1 MSRYELWLSEQAKM
15 VSDGAA
21 VATIVLE
28 DPEGSVAGTWA
39 IGFKDLASAV
49 EGMLI
54 SLRESLPKGRYQFRL
69 VAFDA
74 GKNQLSFLPV
84 VVVGAS
90 DAASDASRGRV
101 DQERANALF
110 IGNCEKMLGV
120 QQRLIDSMA
129 ETQGQLLEAHAK
141 TTGQLDEL
149 IELTRDE
156 HTKILKAAAREER
169 MGKLFEQFA
178 PILQLGLTFAG
189 EYGARWLAQKMN
201 PEQASPAEP
210 SKSQG
215 SAQLAST
222 PSAAAELTGLAEDK
236 EGNSSSAQRPTASV
250 ESTVPSPSRVGSEP
264 QELRANGERCPDG
277 NGGRS
282 DATAGSKDPA
292 IHKRRKPGTK
302 GKRQ

>member
-1 MSRYELWLSEQAKM
+1 MSRYELWLGEQAKM
-15 VSDGAA
+15 VNDGAA

-28 DPEGSVAGTWA
+28 DPEGSVAGTWP
-39 IGFKDLASAV
+39 IGFKDLSSAV
-49 EGMLI
+49 DGMLI
-54 SLRESLPKGRYQFRL
+54 SLRESLPKGRHQFRL

-74 GKNQLSFLPV
+74 AKNQLSFLPV
-84 VVVGAS
+84 VIVGAS

-141 TTGQLDEL
+141 TAGQLDEL

-189 EYGARWLAQKMN
+189 EYGTRWLAQRMN
-201 PEQASPAEP
+201 GEQPSQAETP
-210 SKSQG
+210 NSQG
-215 SAQLAST
+215 ASQLAST
-222 PSAAAELTGLAEDK
+222 SSHTAELTGTEAAK
-236 EGNSSSAQRPTASV
+236 EGNSTSAQRPTTGL
-250 ESTVPSPSRVGSEP
+250 ESTVPSPSRASSEP
-264 QELRANGERCPDG
+264 EELRANGERCPDG

-282 DATAGSKDPA
+282 NATAGSEDPA
-292 IHKRRKPGTK
+292 VNKRRKPGTK